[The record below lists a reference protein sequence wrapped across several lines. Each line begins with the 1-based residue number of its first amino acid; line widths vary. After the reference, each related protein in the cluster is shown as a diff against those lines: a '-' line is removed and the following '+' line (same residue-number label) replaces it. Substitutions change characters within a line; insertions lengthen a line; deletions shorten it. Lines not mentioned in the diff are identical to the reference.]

1 LIIALDYDRT
11 YTRDPG
17 LWNEFIAMAELM
29 GHKVVCVTMR
39 DNTEPIVPELTIQT
53 YYTARAAK
61 GRHLIMAGIEPDIW
75 IDDDPLS
82 IFQGK
87 QS

>member
-1 LIIALDYDRT
+1 MIIALDYDRT
-11 YTRDPG
+11 YTRDPR
-17 LWNEFIAMAELM
+17 LWDMFIRLCQDR
-29 GHKVVCVTMR
+29 GHQVVCATMR
-39 DNTEPIVPELTIQT
+39 DNSEPIEPGLAIETF
-53 YYTARAAK
+53 YTARTAK

-87 QS
+87 T

>member
-1 LIIALDYDRT
+1 MIIALDYDRT

-39 DNTEPIVPELTIQT
+39 DNTELIVPELTIPT

-61 GRHLIMAGIEPDIW
+61 GRYLIMAGIEPDIW